1 MTTLLLISLP
11 HGFDIEYYYLLTLS
25 VEPITLIWRC
35 IVNKERFAEI
45 LKEYGFT
52 DRQIEL
58 LWDTRPSGNLDE
70 QKLRKTAEHIA
81 PIKDTLAQA

>member
-1 MTTLLLISLP
+1 MT
-11 HGFDIEYYYLLTLS
+11 
-25 VEPITLIWRC
+25 R
-35 IVNKERFAEI
+35 ERFSEI

-58 LWDTRPSGNLDE
+58 IWNTRPPGDLDE

-81 PIKDTLAQA
+81 PIKDSLVQA